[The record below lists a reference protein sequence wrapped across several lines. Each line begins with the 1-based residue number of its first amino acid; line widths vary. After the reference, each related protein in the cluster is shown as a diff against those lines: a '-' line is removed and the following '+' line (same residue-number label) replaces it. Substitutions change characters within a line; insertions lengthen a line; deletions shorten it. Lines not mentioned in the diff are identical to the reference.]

1 MSLAVIQ
8 KHVSDQDTRECLG
21 TLFNVMFRSVHL
33 LLDNSDPVLAT
44 ADHNTVLVT
53 LLVDL
58 PSNPV
63 WQKHAGRG
71 TVHLQGFANH
81 MKLMAS
87 VMASAGKQ
95 NTDML
100 AGVLFHDMLNTFVRL
115 TIEMVDAKTATAIAL
130 ELYVTY
136 GIVT

>member
-1 MSLAVIQ
+1 MALNVIN
-8 KHVSDQDTRECLG
+8 KHVSDQDTRDCLG

-58 PSNPV
+58 PCNPV
-63 WQKHAGRG
+63 WQKHASRG

-87 VMASAGKQ
+87 VMDSAGKQ

-100 AGVLFHDMLNTFVRL
+100 AGVLFHDMLNTFLRL
-115 TIEMVDAKTATAIAL
+115 ALEVLDAKTSTALAL